1 MGIGVKVA
9 LTAVGLVL
17 AVTAVVAVRTA
28 TFEAPAQA
36 DPAAAKLA
44 PARPVDVAKAA
55 EHLAQAIRFQT
66 ISHQDRADDQ
76 PAEWDKLH
84 AWLQTTYPQAHQ
96 AMTREVVAGHGL
108 VYTWTGSNPALPPIV
123 LMAHQDVVPVTPG
136 SEGQWT
142 HPPFAGVVADGK
154 VWGRGAIDD
163 KGSLVTIFEALESV
177 AAGGF
182 KPVRTVII
190 VSGHDEEVRGEGAQA
205 AAALLKSR
213 NVKAQFVLDEG
224 MAVVADH
231 PVTSKPAAIIGVAEK
246 GYATLKVTAPAVGGH
261 SSAPPKD
268 GGGVVTL
275 AKAVQAIH
283 DNAFP
288 MKFQG
293 PGADMLKA
301 ISPHASPV
309 VKIFAANTWLFSS
322 LLVKVTAKSPA
333 GAAMLHTTIAP
344 TMLKGSPKENVLP
357 QDATAW
363 INYRIAPGDSS
374 DKVMAKAKEAVGD
387 LPVEL
392 AFQGHRNEPSAVSST
407 QSDAWKTLAGLAA
420 DESKAPVVPGLVTAG
435 TDSRYMGGV
444 SADVYRFQPLV
455 LTVDGTK
462 VIHGTDEH
470 ISLDNVER
478 MVRFYQRL
486 VETAGSR

>member
-1 MGIGVKVA
+1 MGVGGKVA

-28 TFEAPAQA
+28 TFKAPAVV
-36 DPAAAKLA
+36 DPASVKLA
-44 PARPVDVAKAA
+44 AARPLDVNKVAG
-55 EHLAQAIRFQT
+55 HLAEAVRFQT
-66 ISHQDRADDQ
+66 ISHQDKAEDQ

-84 AWLQTTYPQAHQ
+84 AWLQATYPEAHKV
-96 AMTREVVAGHGL
+96 MTREVVADHTL
-108 VYTWTGSNPALPPIV
+108 VYTWSGSNPTLPPIV

-136 SEGQWT
+136 SEGAWT
-142 HPPFAGVVADGK
+142 HPPFDGVVADGA

-163 KGSLVTIFEALESV
+163 KGSLVTLFEAIDAV
-177 AAGGF
+177 AASGF
-182 KPVRTVII
+182 KPVRTVIV
-190 VSGHDEEVRGEGAQA
+190 VSGHDEEVRGVGARA

-213 NVKAQFVLDEG
+213 NIKAQFVLDEG
-224 MAVVADH
+224 MVVVADH
-231 PVTSKPAAIIGVAEK
+231 PVTGQPAAIIGTAEK
-246 GYATLKVTAPAVGGH
+246 GYGTMKVVAPAVGGH
-261 SSAPPKD
+261 SSAPPAD

-275 AKAVQAIH
+275 AKAVQAI
-283 DNAFP
+283 DARQAP

-301 ISPHASPV
+301 IAPHASPV
-309 VKIFAANTWLFSS
+309 VKIFAANTWLFSP
-322 LLVKVTAKSPA
+322 LLVKVTAKTPA

-374 DKVMAKAKEAVGD
+374 AKVMARAKDAVGK

-392 AFQGHRNEPSAVSST
+392 SWTKTDEPSPISST
-407 QSDAWKTLAGLAA
+407 SSDAWKTLAGLAA

-435 TDSRYMGGV
+435 TDSRYLSGV
-444 SADVYRFQPLV
+444 ASDVYRFQPLV
-455 LTVDGTK
+455 LKVDETK
-462 VIHGTDEH
+462 IIHGTDEH
-470 ISLDNVER
+470 ISLDNVGR

-486 VETAGSR
+486 VETVASR

>member
-1 MGIGVKVA
+1 MGVGGKVA

-17 AVTAVVAVRTA
+17 AMTAVVAVRTA
-28 TFEAPAQA
+28 TFKAPAQV
-36 DPAAAKLA
+36 DPASVKLA
-44 PARPVDVAKAA
+44 SARPVDVNKAA
-55 EHLAQAIRFQT
+55 GHLAEAVRFQT
-66 ISHQDRADDQ
+66 ISHQDKADDQ

-84 AWLQTTYPQAHQ
+84 AWLQATYPQAHKV
-96 AMTREVVAGHGL
+96 MTREVVADHTL

-136 SEGQWT
+136 SEGQWS
-142 HPPFAGVVADGK
+142 HPPFDGVIADGA

-163 KGSLVTIFEALESV
+163 KGSLVTLFEALEGV
-177 AAGGF
+177 AASGF

-190 VSGHDEEVRGEGAQA
+190 VSGHDEEVRGVGARA

-213 NVKAQFVLDEG
+213 NIKAQFVLDEG

-231 PVTSKPAAIIGVAEK
+231 PVTGKPAAIIGTAEK
-246 GYATLKVTAPAVGGH
+246 GYATMKVVAPAIGGH
-261 SSAPPKD
+261 SSAPPAD
-268 GGGVVTL
+268 GGGVVAL
-275 AKAVQAIH
+275 SKAVAAINDH
-283 DNAFP
+283 PFP

-293 PGADMLKA
+293 PGADMLGA
-301 ISPHASPV
+301 IAPHASPT
-309 VKIFAANTWLFSS
+309 VKIFAANTWLFSP
-322 LLVKVTAKSPA
+322 LLVKVTAKTPA

-363 INYRIAPGDSS
+363 INYRIAPGDTSAT
-374 DKVMAKAKEAVGD
+374 VMARAKDAVGK
-387 LPVEL
+387 LPVQL
-392 AFQGHRNEPSAVSST
+392 AWSKTPDEPSPVSST
-407 QSDAWKTLAGLAA
+407 SSDAWKTIAGLAG

-435 TDSRYMGGV
+435 TDSRYMSGV
-444 SADVYRFQPLV
+444 AADVYRFQPLV
-455 LTVDGTK
+455 LKVEETK
-462 VIHGTDEH
+462 IIHGTDEH

-486 VETAGSR
+486 VETAASR